1 MALRRSPTGRARS
14 LGASGEGTGHWFG
27 QQIAAIS
34 LIPLSLYVLTTFM
47 LQVVLGNGYESALA
61 WMQNP
66 LNAIAMILML
76 TVGIIHGAN
85 GVISGLIE
93 DYVHHR
99 GLHLLGLLIIKFT
112 ATLTLIAG
120 VLAVLKIM
128 LGA

>member
-1 MALRRSPTGRARS
+1 MALMRSPTGRARG
-14 LGASGEGTGHWFG
+14 LGSSKDGTSHWFG
-27 QQIAAIS
+27 QQIAAIA

-76 TVGIIHGAN
+76 SVGIIHGAN
-85 GVISGLIE
+85 GAISGLIE

-99 GLHLLGLLIIKFT
+99 VLHLLGLLAIKFT
-112 ATLTLIAG
+112 AALTLIAG
-120 VLAVLKIM
+120 VLSVLKIL